1 MEQQIEELQI
11 KLSFQ
16 EDILKQLDD
25 VLSAQGKE
33 LLQLKSEIR
42 NIQLELRS
50 VRQSQETLE
59 NASLAENNV
68 LNLIKQFIQEVQF
81 DDTSRDN

>member
-25 VLSAQGKE
+25 VVSSQGRE

-42 NIQLELRS
+42 NVKQELRD
-50 VRQSQETLE
+50 VLQNHGTPE
-59 NASLAENNV
+59 NGPIENE
-68 LNLIKQFIQEVQF
+68 LPPHY
-81 DDTSRDN
+81 

>member
-42 NIQLELRS
+42 NTQLELRS

-59 NASLAENNV
+59 N
-68 LNLIKQFIQEVQF
+68 
-81 DDTSRDN
+81 TSIEKELPPHY

>member
-42 NIQLELRS
+42 NIQLEMRS

-59 NASLAENNV
+59 NASIEKELPPHY
-68 LNLIKQFIQEVQF
+68 
-81 DDTSRDN
+81 

>member
-1 MEQQIEELQI
+1 MELQIEELQV

-59 NASLAENNV
+59 NASIEKELPPHY
-68 LNLIKQFIQEVQF
+68 
-81 DDTSRDN
+81 

>member
-25 VLSAQGKE
+25 VISAQAKE

-42 NIQLELRS
+42 NLQLELRS
-50 VRQSQETLE
+50 VRQNQETLE
-59 NASLAENNV
+59 NASIEKELPPHY
-68 LNLIKQFIQEVQF
+68 
-81 DDTSRDN
+81 

>member
-42 NIQLELRS
+42 NMQLELRS

-59 NASLAENNV
+59 N
-68 LNLIKQFIQEVQF
+68 
-81 DDTSRDN
+81 TSIEKELPPHY

>member
-59 NASLAENNV
+59 NAS
-68 LNLIKQFIQEVQF
+68 IKKELPPHY
-81 DDTSRDN
+81 

>member
-16 EDILKQLDD
+16 DDILKQLDD
-25 VLSAQGKE
+25 VISAQGKE

-59 NASLAENNV
+59 NASIEKELPPHY
-68 LNLIKQFIQEVQF
+68 
-81 DDTSRDN
+81 

>member
-50 VRQSQETLE
+50 VRQSKETLE
-59 NASLAENNV
+59 NASIEKELPPHY
-68 LNLIKQFIQEVQF
+68 
-81 DDTSRDN
+81 

>member
-25 VLSAQGKE
+25 VLSAQGTE

-59 NASLAENNV
+59 NASIEKELPPHY
-68 LNLIKQFIQEVQF
+68 
-81 DDTSRDN
+81 

>member
-1 MEQQIEELQI
+1 MEEQIEELQI

-25 VLSAQGKE
+25 VISDHGKE

-42 NIQLELRS
+42 DIQIELQS
-50 VRQSQETLE
+50 LRQERETLE
-59 NASLAENNV
+59 NVS
-68 LNLIKQFIQEVQF
+68 IKSELPPHY
-81 DDTSRDN
+81 

>member
-50 VRQSQETLE
+50 VRQSQETSE
-59 NASLAENNV
+59 H
-68 LNLIKQFIQEVQF
+68 
-81 DDTSRDN
+81 TSIEKELPPHY

>member
-25 VLSAQGKE
+25 VISAQAKE

-42 NIQLELRS
+42 NLQLELRS

-59 NASLAENNV
+59 NASIEKELPPHY
-68 LNLIKQFIQEVQF
+68 
-81 DDTSRDN
+81 

>member
-42 NIQLELRS
+42 DIQLELRS

-59 NASLAENNV
+59 NASIEKELPPHY
-68 LNLIKQFIQEVQF
+68 
-81 DDTSRDN
+81 

>member
-1 MEQQIEELQI
+1 MEQQIEELQV

-59 NASLAENNV
+59 NASIEKELPPHY
-68 LNLIKQFIQEVQF
+68 
-81 DDTSRDN
+81 

>member
-1 MEQQIEELQI
+1 LEQQIEELQI

-59 NASLAENNV
+59 NASIEKELPPHY
-68 LNLIKQFIQEVQF
+68 
-81 DDTSRDN
+81 

>member
-59 NASLAENNV
+59 NASIEKELPPHY
-68 LNLIKQFIQEVQF
+68 
-81 DDTSRDN
+81 

>member
-1 MEQQIEELQI
+1 MEEQIEELQI

-59 NASLAENNV
+59 NASIEKELPPHY
-68 LNLIKQFIQEVQF
+68 
-81 DDTSRDN
+81 

>member
-25 VLSAQGKE
+25 VISAQGKE

-50 VRQSQETLE
+50 ARQSQETSE
-59 NASLAENNV
+59 NASIEKELPPHY
-68 LNLIKQFIQEVQF
+68 
-81 DDTSRDN
+81 